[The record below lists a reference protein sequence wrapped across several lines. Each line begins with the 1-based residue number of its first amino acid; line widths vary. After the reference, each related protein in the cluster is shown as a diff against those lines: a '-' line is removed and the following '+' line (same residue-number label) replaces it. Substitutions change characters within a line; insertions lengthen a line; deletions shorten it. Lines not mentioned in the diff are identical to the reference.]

1 MRLSK
6 MIKKSAIQLDL
17 RSATKS
23 EVLIELVDLLCAAYK
38 LKDRN
43 EILEAII
50 QREEKQS
57 TGVGMGLAV
66 PHAKTPAVG
75 RLYVAFAC
83 HRGGIDFDSTD
94 GEKAHLFFILVSP
107 RDVSGPHI
115 KALAHISRLVKH
127 EEFREALLRCR
138 EEKSFIKLV
147 REAEGK
153 YL

>member
-6 MIKKSAIQLDL
+6 IIKKSAIQLDL
-17 RSATKS
+17 RSDTKS
-23 EVLIELVDLLCAAYK
+23 EALRELVDLLCTAYK

-43 EILEAII
+43 EILEAIL

-57 TGVGMGLAV
+57 TGVGLGLAV

-75 RLYVAFAC
+75 RLYVAFASSAE
-83 HRGGIDFDSTD
+83 GIDFDSSD

-115 KALAHISRLVKH
+115 KALAGISRLVKH
-127 EEFREALLRCR
+127 KEFRETLIACR
-138 EEKSFIKLV
+138 DEKSFIELV
-147 REAEGK
+147 KKAEAK

>member
-6 MIKKSAIQLDL
+6 IIKKSAIQLQL
-17 RSATKS
+17 RSDTKQ

-43 EILEAII
+43 EILEAIL

-66 PHAKTPAVG
+66 PHAKTPAVK
-75 RLYVAFAC
+75 RLHVAFAS

-94 GEKAHLFFILVSP
+94 GEKARLFFILVSP

-115 KALAHISRLVKH
+115 KALANISRLVKH
-127 EEFREALLRCR
+127 GEFREALLACR
-138 EEKSFIKLV
+138 DEKSFIELV
-147 REAEGK
+147 KEAEAK

>member
-6 MIKKSAIQLDL
+6 IIKKSAIRLHL

-23 EVLIELVDLLCAAYK
+23 EALSELVDLLCTAYK
-38 LKDRN
+38 LKDHN
-43 EILEAII
+43 EILRAIL
-50 QREEKQS
+50 QREDKQS

-66 PHAKTPAVG
+66 PHAKTPAVKK
-75 RLYVAFAC
+75 LFVAFAS
-83 HRGGIDFDSTD
+83 HAEGVDFDSAD

-115 KALAHISRLVKH
+115 KALANISRLVKH
-127 EEFREALLRCR
+127 KEFREALLACR
-138 EEKSFIKLV
+138 DEKGFVELV
-147 REAEGK
+147 KKAEAK